1 MRRLLV
7 LLLVFQCFG
16 AAAERF
22 VPLGTRD
29 GLGNRRVYRVCQDG
43 EGYLWFFL
51 TGGID
56 RYDGFEFRHYP
67 FSERDGLDRN
77 LPSEG
82 KLKTGPDGRVHCLL
96 TQGRVFVYDR
106 NVDRFV
112 QEYELPGDARLF
124 SGAFTESGRWLG
136 TSEGLLFDGNDGS
149 SARFFEG
156 LSVRDFCS
164 LEDGTIFAATETGL
178 FREVGGEPRKLLDG
192 EFTTLLP
199 LGNGRVLAGSFS
211 QGLFLVSP
219 SSERILPVAGIPHV
233 PVRSMV
239 RDGGKVYVGLDGEGV
254 FVYDPEADRLE
265 GHFVTSDDE
274 EGLCANSVSDL
285 CVDARGN
292 LWVTT
297 TSNGVCVLD
306 RNPWNVKWVR
316 HRTGDPSS
324 LLSNH
329 VSAVLEDRSGRVW
342 YGTDRGLCRYDPSDA
357 SWRVFRRS
365 DAENVLALSETS
377 DGSIWAGEYG
387 FPVFQVSPSGAMTVL
402 PDLPGHVFALTAAG
416 ESVWTGGL
424 APVALYDRTGSLT
437 ISAETVEVWDFVLD
451 GSGLWAA
458 STRGL
463 VRIDPVTGAESQP
476 VEGPFREPL
485 WCVTVDGAGRV
496 WAGTQNGILGYE
508 PSSGSWHSIPLGGQ
522 VCSIVA
528 DRDGVLWAATDDR
541 LFRVDPVRHVAAV
554 MNGILGIDRGTFNHT
569 ASARLSDGTVAFG
582 TGDGVLLF
590 NPEPAGGE
598 VPAAVVPVLTDF
610 RLLSGND
617 AAREKILKGKA
628 VGTLDRVVLPSD
640 ERSFEI
646 AFSAL
651 GFDARS
657 RIRFEYALE
666 DHDPNYRSSLSA
678 ATVTYPSV
686 PAGRY
691 VFRVRCVDS
700 VMDSVLG
707 TRELEVIVR
716 RPPLLS
722 TVAQILYVLL
732 LSGGVLLFIRIRRR
746 EAARRATRERLDT
759 FIHFAH
765 ELKTPVSLIKA
776 PLSDLQRDEA
786 LPEGDRQ
793 SVSTAMRNADRLMA
807 MINSLLDLREDA
819 PEAGRLYLEPTD
831 LREFLEDGVEPFQP
845 AARQKG
851 IALSCT
857 VDEGLGPVPV
867 DREKMDRIVQNLV
880 SNAVKYTEKGSVEVT
895 AAPAGRMWRLEVRD
909 TGIGVPAEARSRIFN
924 GGVRAANARDV
935 DETGYGIGLMIT
947 RQLVLQLGGSIS
959 LKSEEGS
966 GSAFTL
972 LFPTEYRASRDV
984 ILAPEPA
991 VPAEED
997 SPAEAG
1003 PKRILVVEDDPEMLG
1018 YLKGTLSGEFETLTA
1033 SDGETAF
1040 RLAEESQ
1047 PDLVLSDVVMP
1058 GMNGYDL
1065 CRRLKSTLAT
1075 SHIPVILLTAMD
1087 DREHIILG
1095 LESGSDDY
1103 VVKPF
1108 DPQVLTARISNL
1120 LHERERLRELI
1131 LRAGREEKRREYT
1144 NQLDREFMEK
1154 VLAVMDKSCADPL
1167 FQVDDLCRE
1176 VAMSRTAFY
1185 NKLKAVTGKSPNDFI
1200 RIFRLERA
1208 AELLTA
1214 EGLNV
1219 TEVADRVGFSD
1230 PKYFSSCFR
1239 RHFGVSPSKY

>member
-1 MRRLLV
+1 MKRFLVFLLV
-7 LLLVFQCFG
+7 LHSLG

-29 GLGNRRVYRVCQDG
+29 GLENRRVYRVCQDG
-43 EGYLWFFL
+43 EGYLWFYL
-51 TGGID
+51 TNGID

-67 FSERDGLDRN
+67 FSPENGSDRG

-82 KLKTGPDGRVHCLL
+82 ELVIGLDGRVRCLL
-96 TQGRVFVYDR
+96 TQGRIFVYDR
-106 NVDRFV
+106 DVDRFV
-112 QEYELPGDARLF
+112 QEYELPGDTELF
-124 SGAFTESGRWLG
+124 SCAFSEAGRWLG
-136 TSEGLLFDGNDGS
+136 TSDGLLYEGNDGS
-149 SARFFEG
+149 SVRSFEG
-156 LSVRDFCS
+156 LSVRAFCV
-164 LEDGTIFAATETGL
+164 LPDATVFAASGTGL
-178 FREVGGEPRKLLDG
+178 FRAVDGETRKLLDG
-192 EFTTLLP
+192 EFTSLFLLED
-199 LGNGRVLAGSFS
+199 GRVLAGSFS
-211 QGLFLVSP
+211 QGLFLIDPAADVVRPVS
-219 SSERILPVAGIPHV
+219 GIPPV
-233 PVRSMV
+233 PVRAMA
-239 RDGGKVYVGLDGEGV
+239 RDGNKIYIGLDGEGV
-254 FVYDPEADRLE
+254 FVYDPAKDRME
-265 GHFVTSDDE
+265 GHYVASDE
-274 EGLCANSVSDL
+274 EGGLCANSVSDL

-297 TSNGVCVLD
+297 SSNGICVLD
-306 RNPWNVKWVR
+306 RNPWNVQWVR
-316 HRTGDPSS
+316 HRAGDPSS

-329 VSAVLEDRSGRVW
+329 VSAVLEDRSGKIW
-342 YGTDRGLCRYDPSDA
+342 YGTDRGLCRYDPVDG
-357 SWRVFRRS
+357 SWRAFRRS
-365 DAENVLALSETS
+365 DAENVLALTETV
-377 DGSIWAGEYG
+377 DGSVWAGEYG
-387 FPVFQVSPSGAMTVL
+387 FPIFRVSSSGAMTVY
-402 PDLPGHVFALTAAG
+402 PDLPGHVFALAAAG
-416 ESVWTGGL
+416 ESVWTGGFT
-424 APVALYDRTGSLT
+424 PVSLYDLSGNPDLSGGTT
-437 ISAETVEVWDFVLD
+437 EIWDLALD
-451 GSGLWAA
+451 RSGLWAA
-458 STRGL
+458 SSGGL
-463 VRIDPVTGAESQP
+463 VRIDPVTGAESRP
-476 VEGPFREPL
+476 LEGPFREPL
-485 WCVTVDGAGRV
+485 WCVTVDGTGYV
-496 WAGTQNGILGYE
+496 WAGTQNGILGYD
-508 PSSGSWHSIPLGGQ
+508 PSSGSWHSIPLGDL
-522 VCSIVA
+522 VCSIVV
-528 DRDGVLWAATDDR
+528 DRDRVLWAATDDR
-541 LFRVDPVRHVAAV
+541 LFRVDPARNVSAV
-554 MNGILGIDRGTFNHT
+554 MNGVLGIERGTFNHT

-590 NPEPAGGE
+590 NPEPSDEG

-610 RLLSGND
+610 HLLSGND
-617 AAREKILKGKA
+617 VAREKILKEKA
-628 VGTLDRVVLPSD
+628 VGALERIVLPAD
-640 ERSFEI
+640 ERSFEVS
-646 AFSAL
+646 FSAL

-666 DHDPNYRSSLSA
+666 GHDPQYRSSLSA
-678 ATVTYPSV
+678 AAVSYPSV
-686 PAGRY
+686 PAGSY
-691 VFRVRCVDS
+691 VFKVRCVDS
-700 VMDSVLG
+700 LTGSVLG
-707 TRELEVIVR
+707 TRELGVKVR

-722 TVAQILYVLL
+722 TVALLVYALL
-732 LSGGVLLFIRIRRR
+732 LTGASLLYFRFRRR
-746 EAARRATRERLDT
+746 EASRRATRERLDT

-776 PLSDLQRDEA
+776 PLSDLERA
-786 LPEGDRQ
+786 GNLPEDDRQ
-793 SVSTAMRNADRLMA
+793 SVSTAMRNADRLMS

-819 PEAGRLYLEPTD
+819 PDAGRLYVEPTD
-831 LREFLEDGVEPFQP
+831 LREYLEDGMEPFQP

-851 IALSCT
+851 ITLACT
-857 VDEGLGPVPV
+857 VDEGLGLVPV

-895 AAPAGRMWRLEVRD
+895 AVPAGRMWCLQVRD

-959 LKSEEGS
+959 LKSEEGC
-966 GSAFTL
+966 GSVFSL
-972 LFPTEYRASRDV
+972 LFPTEYRASREI
-984 ILAPEPA
+984 ILAPEPVEPA
-991 VPAEED
+991 DGDPSAETVP
-997 SPAEAG
+997 S
-1003 PKRILVVEDDPEMLG
+1003 RILVVEDDTEMLG
-1018 YLKGTLSGEFETLTA
+1018 YLKSALSGEFETLTA

-1040 RLAEESQ
+1040 RLAEEAQ

-1108 DPQVLTARISNL
+1108 DPQVLVARISNL
-1120 LHERERLRELI
+1120 LHERERLRDLI

-1154 VLAVMDKSCADPL
+1154 VLAVMDRSSSDPL

-1185 NKLKAVTGKSPNDFI
+1185 NKLKAVTGKAPNDFI

-1208 AELLTA
+1208 AELLSGG
-1214 EGLNV
+1214 GLTV
-1219 TEVADRVGFSD
+1219 TEAADRVGFSD

>member
-7 LLLVFQCFG
+7 LLLVLQCFG

-29 GLGNRRVYRVCQDG
+29 GLENRRVYRVCQDG
-43 EGYLWFFL
+43 EGYLWFYL
-51 TGGID
+51 MGGID

-67 FSERDGLDRN
+67 FSLEDSSDRG

-82 KLKTGPDGRVHCLL
+82 ELKTGPDGRVRCLL
-96 TQGRVFVYDR
+96 RRGRILVYDR
-106 NVDRFV
+106 NADCFV
-112 QEYELPGDARLF
+112 PEYDIPGDVQLF
-124 SGAFTESGRWLG
+124 SGAFTDSGRWLG
-136 TSEGLLFDGNDGS
+136 TSEGLLYEGSDGS
-149 SARFFEG
+149 SSRFFEG
-156 LSVRDFCS
+156 LSIRDFCV
-164 LEDGTIFAATETGL
+164 LPDGTLYAAAQTGL
-178 FREVGGEPRKLLDG
+178 FRETEGERRKLLDG
-192 EFTTLLP
+192 EFTSLLP
-199 LGNGRVLAGSFS
+199 REDGSVLAGSFS
-211 QGLFLVSP
+211 QGLFILDAGLV
-219 SSERILPVAGIPHV
+219 RPVAGIPNV
-233 PVRSMV
+233 PVRAMV
-239 RDGGKVYVGLDGEGV
+239 RNGGKVYVGLDGEGV
-254 FVYDPEADRLE
+254 FVYDPAKDRME
-265 GHFVTSDDE
+265 GHYVASDE
-274 EGLCANSVSDL
+274 EGGLCANSVSDL

-297 TSNGVCVLD
+297 SSNGICVLD
-306 RNPWNVKWVR
+306 RNPWNVQWVR
-316 HRTGDPSS
+316 HRAGDPSS

-329 VSAVLEDRSGRVW
+329 VSAVVEDRSGKVW
-342 YGTDRGLCRYDPSDA
+342 YGTDRGLCRYDPADG
-357 SWRVFRRS
+357 SWRAFRRS
-365 DAENVLALSETS
+365 DAENVLALSETA
-377 DGSIWAGEYG
+377 DGSLWAGEYG
-387 FPVFQVSPSGAMTVL
+387 FPVFRVSPSDAMTVF
-402 PDLPGHVFALTAAG
+402 PDLPGHVFALAAAG
-416 ESVWTGGL
+416 ESIWTGGFTP
-424 APVALYDRTGSLT
+424 AGLYDRTGNLALSIET
-437 ISAETVEVWDFVLD
+437 AEIWDFVLD

-458 STRGL
+458 SSGGL
-463 VRIDPVTGAESQP
+463 VRIDPITGAESRPQ
-476 VEGPFREPL
+476 EGPFRDPL
-485 WCVTVDGAGRV
+485 WCLTVDGTGCV
-496 WAGTQNGILGYE
+496 WAGTQNGILGYD
-508 PSSGSWHSIPLGGQ
+508 PSSGSWQSIPLGGQ
-522 VCSIVA
+522 VCSIVT
-528 DRDGVLWAATDDR
+528 DRDGVVWAATDDR
-541 LFRVDPVRHVAAV
+541 LFRVDPARHVSAV
-554 MNGILGIDRGTFNHT
+554 MNGILGIDQGTFNHT
-569 ASARLSDGTVAFG
+569 AAARLSDGTVAFG
-582 TGDGVLLF
+582 TGNGVLLF
-590 NPEPAGGE
+590 NPELADGE
-598 VPAAVVPVLTDF
+598 EPVAVVPVLTDF
-610 RLLSGND
+610 RLLSGD
-617 AAREKILKGKA
+617 DVAREKILKGKA
-628 VGTLDRVVLPSD
+628 IGALDRIVLPSD

-657 RIRFEYALE
+657 RVRFEYALE
-666 DHDPNYRSSLSA
+666 GHEPQYRSSLSA
-678 ATVTYPSV
+678 AAVTYPSV
-686 PAGRY
+686 PAGNY
-691 VFRVRCVDS
+691 VFKVRCVDS
-700 VMDSVLG
+700 VTGSVLG
-707 TRELEVIVR
+707 TRELGVKVR

-722 TVAQILYVLL
+722 SVALLSYILL
-732 LSGGVLLFIRIRRR
+732 LLAGILFYQRIRRR

-776 PLSDLQRDEA
+776 PLSALQRDEK
-786 LPEGDRQ
+786 LPEDDRQ

-819 PEAGRLYLEPTD
+819 PEAGRLYLESTD
-831 LREFLEDGVEPFQP
+831 LKEYLEDGVEPFQP

-851 IALSCT
+851 IVLSCT

-895 AAPAGRMWRLEVRD
+895 AVPAGRMWRLQIRD

-966 GSAFTL
+966 GSSFTL

-991 VPAEED
+991 EPADGDLSEETVP
-997 SPAEAG
+997 P
-1003 PKRILVVEDDPEMLG
+1003 RILVVEDDTEMLG
-1018 YLKGTLSGEFETLTA
+1018 YLKSALSGEFETLTA

-1040 RLAEESQ
+1040 RLAEEAQ

-1108 DPQVLTARISNL
+1108 DPQVLAARISNL
-1120 LHERERLRELI
+1120 LHERERLRDLI

-1154 VLAVMDKSCADPL
+1154 VLAVMEKSSSDPL

-1185 NKLKAVTGKSPNDFI
+1185 NKLKAVTGKAPNDFI

-1208 AELLTA
+1208 AELLSGG
-1214 EGLNV
+1214 GLTV
-1219 TEVADRVGFSD
+1219 TEAADRVGFSD

>member
-1 MRRLLV
+1 MKRLLV
-7 LLLVFQCFG
+7 LLLVLRCLG
-16 AAAERF
+16 AGAERF

-29 GLGNRRVYRVCQDG
+29 GLENRRVYRVCQDG
-43 EGYLWFFL
+43 EGYLWFYL
-51 TGGID
+51 TNGID

-67 FSERDGLDRN
+67 FTPEDGPGSN

-82 KLKTGPDGRVHCLL
+82 KLKTGPDGRVRCLL
-96 TQGRVFVYDR
+96 TRGRILVYDR
-106 NVDRFV
+106 DVDRFV
-112 QEYELPGDARLF
+112 PEYELSGGEELYTLTF
-124 SGAFTESGRWLG
+124 SEAGRWLG
-136 TSEGLLFDGNDGS
+136 TSDGLLYEGDDGT
-149 SARFFEG
+149 SARSFAG
-156 LSVRDFCS
+156 VSIRDFCV
-164 LEDGTIFAATETGL
+164 LPDRTLFAASGTGL
-178 FREVGGEPRKLLDG
+178 YRETDGEPRKLLDG
-192 EFTTLLP
+192 EFTSLFLLED
-199 LGNGRVLAGSFS
+199 GRLLAGSFS
-211 QGLFLVSP
+211 QGLFLVDSAAD
-219 SSERILPVAGIPHV
+219 RIRPVAGIPHA
-233 PVRSMV
+233 PVRAIV
-239 RDGGKVYVGLDGEGV
+239 RDGDKVYVGLDGEGV
-254 FVYDPEADRLE
+254 FVYDPALDRVE
-265 GHFVTSDDE
+265 GHFVASDE
-274 EGLCANSVSDL
+274 EGGLCANSVSDL

-297 TSNGVCVLD
+297 TSNGICVLD
-306 RNPWNVKWVR
+306 RNPWNVQWVR
-316 HRTGDPSS
+316 HRPGDPSS

-329 VSAVLEDRSGRVW
+329 VSAVLEDHAGRVW
-342 YGTDRGLCRYDPSDA
+342 FGTDRGLCRYDPADG
-357 SWRVFRRS
+357 SWRAYRRS
-365 DAENVLALSETS
+365 DAENVLALTETA
-377 DGSIWAGEYG
+377 DGSVWAGSYG
-387 FPVFQVSPSGAMTVL
+387 FPVFRVDPAGATRVF
-402 PDLPGHVFALTAAG
+402 PDLPGHVFALAAAG
-416 ESVWTGGL
+416 ESVWVGGFTP
-424 APVALYDRTGSLT
+424 AGLYDRAGS
-437 ISAETVEVWDFVLD
+437 SALVSETTEIWDLVLD

-458 STRGL
+458 SSGGL
-463 VRIDPVTGAESQP
+463 VRIDPLTGAESQP
-476 VEGPFREPL
+476 LDGPGREPL
-485 WCVTVDGAGRV
+485 WCVTCDAAGWV
-496 WAGTQNGILGYE
+496 WAGTQNGLLGFE
-508 PSSGSWHSIPLGGQ
+508 PLSGSWRSIPIGDL

-528 DRDGVLWAATDDR
+528 DRDGTLWAATDDR
-541 LFRVDPVRHVAAV
+541 LFRVDPARRVSAV
-554 MNGILGIDRGTFNHT
+554 MNGVLGIERGTFNHT

-590 NPEPAGGE
+590 NPEATGRE

-617 AAREKILKGKA
+617 AAREKVLKGKA
-628 VGTLDRVVLPSD
+628 VGALDRIVLPSD
-640 ERSFEI
+640 ERSFEVS
-646 AFSAL
+646 FSAL

-666 DHDPNYRSSLSA
+666 GHDPSYRTSLSA
-678 ATVTYPSV
+678 AAVAYPSV
-686 PAGRY
+686 PAGNY
-691 VFRVRCVDS
+691 VFKVRCVDS
-700 VMDSVLG
+700 LTDSVLG
-707 TRELEVIVR
+707 TRELGVKVR

-722 TVAQILYVLL
+722 TVALLVYALL
-732 LSGGVLLFIRIRRR
+732 LTGALLLYLRFRRR

-776 PLSDLQRDEA
+776 PLSDLQRDDK
-786 LPEGDRQ
+786 LPQDDRQ
-793 SVSTAMRNADRLMA
+793 SVSTAMRNADRLMS

-819 PEAGRLYLEPTD
+819 PEAGRLYLETTD
-831 LREFLEDGVEPFQP
+831 LREYLEDEVEPFLP

-851 IALSCT
+851 IDLSCS
-857 VDEGLGPVPV
+857 VADGLGPVPL

-880 SNAVKYTEKGSVEVT
+880 SNAVKYTEKGSVQVT

-909 TGIGVPAEARSRIFN
+909 TGIGVPAEVRSRIFI

-947 RQLVLQLGGSIS
+947 RQLVLLLGGSIS
-959 LKSEEGS
+959 LKSEEGI

-972 LFPTEYRASRDV
+972 LFPTEYRPSQDV
-984 ILAPEPA
+984 ILAPET
-991 VPAEED
+991 
-997 SPAEAG
+997 PAEADG
-1003 PKRILVVEDDPEMLG
+1003 NTPAGTAPNRILIVEDDPEMLG
-1018 YLKGTLSGEFETLTA
+1018 YLKTALSGEFETVTA
-1033 SDGETAF
+1033 KDGETGF

-1047 PDLVLSDVVMP
+1047 PDLVLSDVLMP

-1095 LESGSDDY
+1095 MESGSDDY

-1108 DPQVLTARISNL
+1108 DPKVLSARISNL

-1131 LRAGREEKRREYT
+1131 LRAGREAKRREYT

-1185 NKLKAVTGKSPNDFI
+1185 NKLKAVTGKAPNDFI

-1208 AELLTA
+1208 AELLSSG
-1214 EGLNV
+1214 GLTV
-1219 TEVADRVGFSD
+1219 TEAADRVGFSD